1 MATAGV
7 RPVVEQVCDEQ
18 VHNGGM
24 FTAHDITLEVRNR
37 GHRVG
42 HHEVRDA
49 VHDYFARGGM
59 GVAYT
64 RTTISVPA
72 GGTPF
77 LYHRTADDPAT
88 YGNIRGVGLVP
99 NPSVNTI
106 SVPPPSSIAS
116 TDDDEEDDEEDED
129 DEDDDVVDPSA
140 LGLPNSV
147 AGVAVASRPKTH
159 HKSKSANKNK
169 LVGRTV
175 DGRAT
180 LSLPSPLVRAA
191 GFNPG
196 DKVYATGVPDGV
208 EVTLHPTSAALCRK
222 YTVDNHGHIRLTQ
235 GLLKRAGIPGGAYDV
250 SGDNTKITVKLHK

>member
-1 MATAGV
+1 MATAGI
-7 RPVVEQVCDEQ
+7 RPVVEQVCDDQ

-49 VHDYFARGGM
+49 VHDYYSRGGL

-64 RTTISVPA
+64 RTTISVPS

-88 YGNIRGVGLVP
+88 YGNIRGVGMVP

-106 SVPPPSSIAS
+106 SVPPPSSVSSTAS
-116 TDDDEEDDEEDED
+116 DDEDED
-129 DEDDDVVDPSA
+129 DEDDVPPSA
-140 LGLPNSV
+140 LGLGSV
-147 AGVAVASRPKTH
+147 AGVAVATRPAKQ

-235 GLLKRAGIPGGAYDV
+235 GLLKRAGIPGGTYDV
-250 SGDNTKITVKLHK
+250 AGDNTKITVKLHK